1 MTACSPETIELL
13 KKVPTAAITG
23 LLLKKYGLRMRAIP
37 GISAIDPA
45 NCRFVGPAFT
55 LRYVPMRE
63 DLALAIDIGNPANAM
78 LQATQ
83 QIPAGS
89 VFVMDMCGNGAV
101 GGLGD
106 VLTTRMQVRGVVGV
120 VADGGM
126 RDVAEIRTLGMPTYC
141 KGPAAPASPSAL
153 IPIAIQQ
160 PIGCGGVLIYPGD
173 IIVAD
178 EDGVAVIPVH
188 LAEEVAKQAIEKEA
202 LDGWVRERV
211 AEGGDILG
219 LYPPNEANLE
229 KFRAWKAGQG

>member
-1 MTACSPETIELL
+1 MTACSPETIALL
-13 KKVPTAAITG
+13 KQVPTAAITG

-37 GISAIDPA
+37 GLVPIDGA
-45 NCRFVGPAFT
+45 KCRFVGPAFT

-63 DLALAIDIGNPANAM
+63 DIALAVDIGNPANAM

-106 VLTTRMQVRGVVGV
+106 VLVTRMLVRGVVGV
-120 VADGGM
+120 VSDGGM
-126 RDVAEIRTLGMPTYC
+126 RDVAEIRSLGMPTYC

-153 IPIAIQQ
+153 IPIAIQE

-188 LAEEVAKQAIEKEA
+188 LAAEVATQAIEKEA

-219 LYPPNEANLE
+219 LYPPNEANLA
-229 KFRAWKAGQG
+229 KFKAWKAAQG

>member
-1 MTACSPETIELL
+1 MKTCSPEVIELL
-13 KKVPTAAITG
+13 KQVPTAPITG

-37 GISAIDPA
+37 GISPIDPA
-45 NCRFVGPAFT
+45 KCRFVGPAFT

-63 DLALAIDIGNPANAM
+63 DVALALDIGNPENAM
-78 LQATQ
+78 QQATQ

-106 VLTTRMQVRGVVGV
+106 VLTTRMMVRGVAGI

-126 RDVAEIRTLGMPTYC
+126 RDVAEIRAMGMPTYC

-160 PIGCGGVLIYPGD
+160 PIGCGGVLVFPGD

-178 EDGVAVIPVH
+178 EDGVAVVPAH
-188 LAEEVAKQAIEKEA
+188 LAEEVARQALEKEA
-202 LDGWVRERV
+202 LDGWVRKRG

-229 KFRAWKAGQG
+229 RFRAWKAGQG